1 MGKNKRLLED
11 LHVHLLASRESNSG
25 RGTLRIDY
33 LTLILKRLTDPLRM
47 LPKDDAVQKVVE
59 FMDLYSISQEDFD
72 TIVELS
78 KFQGHPSPLEG
89 IQPAVKSALT
99 KAYNKGS
106 SSRLVRAADLITLPG
121 IKKAPKKRIAAI
133 LEPVDDELA
142 RENGDAL
149 AESEEENS
157 SDTDDMDTANGDK
170 KLPVDLQNLNSKGIK
185 VELDLKGAGS
195 SSAKKTP
202 AGRGRGGGSASTE
215 KKGGRGSG
223 AAGAKRKR

>member
-1 MGKNKRLLED
+1 MD
-11 LHVHLLASRESNSG
+11 LTFQCFVNVQG
-25 RGTLRIDY
+25 GTLRIDY

-78 KFQGHPSPLEG
+78 KFQGHP
-89 IQPAVKSALT
+89 KSAGGHT
-99 KAYNKGS
+99 AS
-106 SSRLVRAADLITLPG
+106 CQ
-121 IKKAPKKRIAAI
+121 APKKRIAAI

-157 SDTDDMDTANGDK
+157 SDTDDMDTANVIRSCQWISRISTLKVGNFPFI
-170 KLPVDLQNLNSKGIK
+170 LMRIK